1 MTPKQQFKN
10 KWKAGSL
17 FGLAFSPFFAT
28 AQVADKNTASAAEEV
43 ANGWATDLSHI
54 VSSVWN
60 HQISSVDGDVIT
72 IGSVIL
78 AFILA
83 LLGLMASRYLS
94 GLVSRI
100 VTRRFK
106 CDEGATAAIK
116 TITFYILLCTFTLL
130 ALRAVNFPLA
140 VFTVL
145 GGALAIG
152 IGFGSQNVM
161 NNFISGLILLIERPI
176 RPRDVV
182 EIEGSHGVV
191 ENIGARS
198 TQIRA
203 MDGRYIV
210 VPNSYFLQNNLINWT
225 LSDDLIRSKV
235 SVGVAYGSDTTLV
248 EKCILQCI
256 NDAEGVHMEPR
267 PNVIFEAF
275 AESSLNFDVYFWLRA
290 RSPMAIRRIESRLRF
305 AIDLSFRE
313 HNISIAFPQR
323 DIHLDI
329 TKPLDINLMNNVERK
344 S

>member
-1 MTPKQQFKN
+1 MTFKQRFKK
-10 KWKAGSL
+10 KWQTSGL
-17 FGLAFSPFFAT
+17 FCLALPSHFAM
-28 AQVADKNTASAAEEV
+28 AQVADHNDVPVVKL
-43 ANGWATDLSHI
+43 ANSGWATDVSHL

-60 HQISSVDGDVIT
+60 YQISSVDGDIIT
-72 IGSVIL
+72 VGSVIL
-78 AFILA
+78 ALLLA
-83 LLGLMASRYLS
+83 LLGFVVSRYLS
-94 GLVSRI
+94 SLVSRVI
-100 VTRRFK
+100 TRRFK
-106 CDEGATAAIK
+106 CDEGATVAIK
-116 TITFYILLCTFTLL
+116 TITFYVLLCTFTLL

-182 EIEGSHGVV
+182 EVEGSHGVV
-191 ENIGARS
+191 EHIGARS

-203 MDGRYIV
+203 MDGRHIV

-235 SVGVAYGSDTTLV
+235 SVGVAYGSDTALV

-256 NDAEGVHMEPR
+256 NDADGVHMEPR
-267 PNVIFEAF
+267 PNVIFDAF
-275 AESSLNFDVYFWLRA
+275 ADSSLNFDVYFWLHA

-305 AIDLSFRE
+305 AIDLSFRK

-329 TKPLDINLMNNVERK
+329 AKPLDINLVSNTVK
-344 S
+344 